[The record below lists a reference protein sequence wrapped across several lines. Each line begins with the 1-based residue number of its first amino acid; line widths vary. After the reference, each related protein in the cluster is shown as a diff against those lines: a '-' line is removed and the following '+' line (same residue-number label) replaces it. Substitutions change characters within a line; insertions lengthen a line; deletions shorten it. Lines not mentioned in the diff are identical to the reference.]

1 MPVRTGA
8 PLAEL
13 AAALDG
19 ATDATELD
27 ERLDETDATDELAG
41 LLDAATDE
49 AAGLD
54 EAVPLQA
61 ATVSCAPFLPTP
73 ANCAS
78 LSFTH
83 CGVTGA

>member
-13 AAALDG
+13 AATLDG

-27 ERLDETDATDELAG
+27 ERLDETAATDELAG

-61 ATVSCAPFLPTP
+61 AAVSCAPFLPTP